1 MAEQKVI
8 ATNKKA
14 RHDYFIEETYEAG
27 IALTGTEVK
36 SIREGKVNL
45 RDSYAE
51 VRNGEVFVHN
61 MHISPYE
68 AGNQFNHEPKRTRK
82 LLLHKHEIRR
92 LIGKTQ
98 ERGYTLVPLKIYFNE
113 RGKVKL
119 EIGLAKGKKLYDKR
133 KEIAQRDAEREMRKA
148 FAQRY
153 KGI

>member
-1 MAEQKVI
+1 MAEKKVVAI
-8 ATNKKA
+8 NKKA
-14 RHDYFIEETYEAG
+14 RHDYFIEETYETG

-36 SIREGKVNL
+36 SIRAGKVNL

-51 VRNGEVFVHN
+51 VKNGEVFVHN

-68 AGNQFNHEPKRTRK
+68 AGNQFNHEPKRSRK
-82 LLLHKHEIRR
+82 LLLHKYEIRR

-113 RGKVKL
+113 KGKVKL

-133 KEIAQRDAEREMRKA
+133 REIAKRDAEREMRKT

>member
-1 MAEQKVI
+1 MAEKKVVAI
-8 ATNKKA
+8 NKKA
-14 RHDYFIEETYEAG
+14 RHGYFIEETYETG

-36 SIREGKVNL
+36 SIRAGKVNL

-51 VRNGEVFVHN
+51 VKNGEVFVHN

-68 AGNQFNHEPKRTRK
+68 AGNQFNHEPKRSRK
-82 LLLHKHEIRR
+82 LLLHKYEIRR

-113 RGKVKL
+113 KGKVKL

-133 KEIAQRDAEREMRKA
+133 REIAKRDAEREMRKT